1 MFKKSKCFFEES
13 VCSDSFYWLSLVVL
27 CVQSWTMAGTILQ
40 ININIC
46 RTRASRFAS
55 ASPAVHDRCAS
66 FHEYRSA
73 AIHDQRVHEMTSI
86 DFAAAQQRVEERHRL
101 REAGARTRSESLQ
114 NQEPLS
120 ALVRLP
126 SPFNYLG
133 SRGLQAWYTIKGREG
148 TRPAYRVGQVDA
160 ELLDE
165 ELLDLLK
172 GQVGEG
178 LKYFGVRFMIL
189 STTST

>member
-1 MFKKSKCFFEES
+1 
-13 VCSDSFYWLSLVVL
+13 
-27 CVQSWTMAGTILQ
+27 
-40 ININIC
+40 
-46 RTRASRFAS
+46 
-55 ASPAVHDRCAS
+55 
-66 FHEYRSA
+66 
-73 AIHDQRVHEMTSI
+73 MTSI
-86 DFAAAQQRVEERHRL
+86 DFAAAQQRVEERRRL
-101 REAGARTRSESLQ
+101 KEAVARTRSESPQ
-114 NQEPLS
+114 NQQALS
-120 ALVRLP
+120 ALVALP
-126 SPFNYLG
+126 FPFNYLG
-133 SRGLQAWYTIKGREG
+133 SRGLQAWHAIRRREG